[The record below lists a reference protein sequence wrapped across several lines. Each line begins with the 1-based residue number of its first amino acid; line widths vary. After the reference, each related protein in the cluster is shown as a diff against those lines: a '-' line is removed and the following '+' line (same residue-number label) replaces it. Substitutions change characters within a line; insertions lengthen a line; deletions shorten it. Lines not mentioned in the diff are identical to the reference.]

1 MLKKV
6 TACLA
11 ALLLLTLSLYA
22 QLSEE
27 ADVISSGEVA
37 SFEEALPDN
46 LQTQHIQWK
55 SINRA
60 HGYVIELQMQQ
71 NGKWTDAG
79 TWETE
84 VAEFDFRLEP
94 GSYRFRLSAKNAI
107 GKKGN
112 PSDWAEFDI
121 FESTQPFLHRNTFPE
136 SSRYNTPVL
145 ARSTINEFGKE
156 IITVHAL
163 NCYTDDTVFTLVP
176 SRETS
181 GAFRALEEQKE
192 VVLPVT
198 GSEPDRHIVHLSVDW
213 SQIVP
218 GYYSLVVKNGTNETD
233 SLEVLVLANRVP
245 QFTLSGTE
253 YDSVLDAQCL
263 DLTREN
269 GLLSFDTSGIQYDT
283 EFTLNP
289 VTDDANPYPF
299 ESGLGRQTVN
309 LNGVTYDD
317 GQMTVQTDMSRVKP
331 GWYEMTAVTPDVGES
346 STRILI
352 QPDGISSSLPEIT
365 GVSSKVNQETQTV
378 SLTVQT
384 DSAFFDETKSDSF
397 RMYCISEKNEF
408 GENKRILL
416 RMSSAAKNGK
426 SAVFEGAASSLTPGF
441 YALMLETAESSRL
454 AFVEINNKFST
465 AIANLSDKEISEW
478 FLKPPTEEMLAARA
492 AALAEA
498 EAAGI
503 KLPEDLPAFNTNP
516 YNKWYWTTY
525 GNFPANVTYD
535 SGTISLSVKNL
546 VGGQK
551 YASQFTM
558 IDSETVAMLR
568 ESEGISF
575 QSMVISRNNG
585 FTKWLVSVK
594 TENGDV
600 SIPFKARLKELTQT
614 VIKWEDYGINPE
626 SITGLQFTA
635 DARNP
640 QDPNWTN
647 KIELFEAKTYS
658 SAEPVKQLSIKKPL
672 LFTKVGAYAGVFLS
686 DNSDLLR
693 TTAGLEDVYDDRL
706 GPAGFP
712 SSVFLSVYDCDWL
725 TLNAV
730 YRPKGMGSSMMVGS
744 ELALSIPNDWFRP
757 YVGYGLSFWNE
768 TNWEEAFFGLVLLKY
783 IDVRYSLFKKNV
795 LVPPSATFQ
804 TDNPKGQA
812 VGWYA
817 DWLQIGLNVPL
828 RKKTVQYLDQTTV
841 AKKHHFFTDITL
853 GLDVAETTY
862 TEISQYFSYIPDI
875 NFGVRALDFKYIALD
890 VSAAVREIPASEPLN
905 FGAIDARAD
914 IDLILPFKL
923 FKQDFAIDY
932 ALGCG
937 YWYGNYQEDNHIYLS
952 ETAGFKLGKHVKL
965 KATFQ
970 IFDENWDDALSL
982 MEDAPL
988 LSPFLCALVSNY
1000 WSIGINLSIPLWNK

>member
-60 HGYVIELQMQQ
+60 RGYVIELQVQQ

-233 SLEVLVLANRVP
+233 SLDVLVLTNRIP
-245 QFTLSGTE
+245 QFTLTGTE
-253 YDSVLDAQCL
+253 HNTTFNAECL
-263 DLTREN
+263 DLTRDD
-269 GLLSFDTSGIQYDT
+269 GLMTFDASGIQYDT

-289 VTDDANPYPF
+289 VTDDAKPYPF
-299 ESGLGRQTVN
+299 ESGLGRQTVT
-309 LNGVTYDD
+309 LSGVTYDD

-346 STRILI
+346 STRVLI
-352 QPDGISSSLPEIT
+352 QSDGITSSLPEIT
-365 GVSSKVNQETQTV
+365 GVSSKMNVEAQTL
-378 SLTVQT
+378 SLTIQT
-384 DSAFFDETKSDSF
+384 DSAFFDETNADGF
-397 RMYCISEKNEF
+397 RLYCISEKDEF

-416 RMSSAAKNGK
+416 RMTSAAKNGK
-426 SAVFEGAASSLTPGF
+426 SAVFEGTASSLIPGY
-441 YALMLETAESSRL
+441 YAFMLETAESSRIV
-454 AFVEINNKFST
+454 FVEINSKFS
-465 AIANLSDKEISEW
+465 ADIAKLTDEEISEW
-478 FLKPPTEEMLAARA
+478 FLVPPTEEMLAARA

-503 KLPEDLPAFNTNP
+503 KLPEDLPAFNSNP
-516 YNKWYWTTY
+516 FKKWSWTA
-525 GNFPANVTYD
+525 GGSFPAEVTYD

-551 YASQFTM
+551 YASDFYMT
-558 IDSETVAMLR
+558 DSETVAMLR

-614 VIKWEDYGINPE
+614 VVKWEDYGINPE

-658 SAEPVKQLSIKKPL
+658 SADPVKQLSIKKPL

-706 GPAGFP
+706 GPAGVP
-712 SSVFLSVYDCDWL
+712 SSVFLSIYDADWL

-757 YVGYGLSFWNE
+757 YAGYGMSFWGENR
-768 TNWEEAFFGLVLLKY
+768 WDEAFAGIVFFKY
-783 IDVRYSLFKKNV
+783 IDFRYSLFKKHV
-795 LVPPSATFQ
+795 LMAPFGTYQPY
-804 TDNPKGQA
+804 NPEGD
-812 VGWYA
+812 VELWYA

-828 RKKTVQYLDQTTV
+828 RKKSVQYLDQATV
-841 AKKHHFFTDITL
+841 AKKHHFFTDISL
-853 GLDVAETTY
+853 GLDVTD
-862 TEISQYFSYIPDI
+862 ISGQYISYIPDI

-890 VSAAVREIPASEPLN
+890 LSAAVREIPSAAPMN
-905 FGAIDARAD
+905 FGSFDTRAEID
-914 IDLILPFKL
+914 IIVPFQL
-923 FKQDFAIDY
+923 FKHDFALDY
-932 ALGCG
+932 ALGAG
-937 YWYGNYQEDNHIYLS
+937 YWFGQYVKGNHFYVS
-952 ETAGFKLGKHVKL
+952 ETLGLKLGKNVKL
-965 KATFQ
+965 KASFLVY
-970 IFDENWDDALSL
+970 DESLDDAYSL
-982 MEDAPL
+982 IKDSMVLA
-988 LSPFLCALVSNY
+988 PFLFGVVNDY
-1000 WSIGINLSIPLWNK
+1000 WNIGISLSIPLWN